1 MYGQKGLCN
10 FVQESHEEVVRHL
23 QTMVTVNFAT
33 YPKKNKTKFDCLNL
47 KSWGGV
53 IQLIRSWIY
62 FLKIINLSTT
72 NFKIIKNLFNR

>member
-33 YPKKNKTKFDCLNL
+33 YPKKKQNKIWLF

-62 FLKIINLSTT
+62 FLKIISLSTT

>member
-47 KSWGGV
+47 EGM
-53 IQLIRSWIY
+53 
-62 FLKIINLSTT
+62 
-72 NFKIIKNLFNR
+72 